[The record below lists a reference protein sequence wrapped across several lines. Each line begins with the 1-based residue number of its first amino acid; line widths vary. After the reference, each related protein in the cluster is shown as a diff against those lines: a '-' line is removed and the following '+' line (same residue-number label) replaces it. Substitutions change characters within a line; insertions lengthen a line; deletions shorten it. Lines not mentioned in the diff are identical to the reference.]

1 MTPAILLQ
9 GLRTLVVAGKTL
21 EEDDWAA
28 WDARYQ
34 QAAAD
39 LEHRDELVRQEVS
52 GFSSRTDPGLATW
65 KHVPL
70 LRFAVSRRA
79 CDVMC
84 VQVDPRSAVCT
95 I

>member
-1 MTPAILLQ
+1 MRKQPHWQCLLAAVFTTSAPVSAACMTRCRHSLPQ
-9 GLRTLVVAGKTL
+9 GLRTLVVAGKSL

-39 LEHRDELVRQEVS
+39 LEHRDELVRW
-52 GFSSRTDPGLATW
+52 GC
-65 KHVPL
+65 
-70 LRFAVSRRA
+70 RR
-79 CDVMC
+79 
-84 VQVDPRSAVCT
+84 